1 MSRKSSEKLI
11 HAYYTAFSIG
21 DVDGLLKLLDDG
33 VIHDTGDGA
42 RQFGKAAFRQHFE
55 EMRQGRQESAHD
67 LVVMS
72 DAEGRR
78 LAAEFTLMGRVL
90 DSGQE
95 YGGSAGSFFLVDE
108 RKILRVTE
116 YRNDKSG

>member
-21 DVDGLLKLLDDG
+21 DLDGLLKLLDDN
-33 VIHDTGDGA
+33 VIHDTAEGA
-42 RQFGKAAFRQHFE
+42 RQFGKAALRQHFE
-55 EMRQGRQESAHD
+55 AIRANRHEAAHD

-78 LAAEFTLMGRVL
+78 LAAEFTVMGRVL

-95 YGGSAGSFFLVDE
+95 YGAAAGGFFLVDE

-116 YRNDKSG
+116 YRNDKS

>member
-11 HAYYTAFSIG
+11 HAYFTAFSIG
-21 DVDGLLKLLDDG
+21 DIDGLLKLLDDG
-33 VIHDTGDGA
+33 VIHDTGEGT
-42 RQFGKAAFRQHFE
+42 REFGKEAFRARFE
-55 EMRQGRQESAHD
+55 RDRQGCQESAHD
-67 LVVMS
+67 LAIMS

-78 LAAEFTLMGRVL
+78 LAAEFTLIGRVL

-116 YRNDKSG
+116 YRNDNSG

>member
-11 HAYYTAFSIG
+11 RAYYTALSIG

-33 VIHDTGDGA
+33 VIHDSSEGA
-42 RQFGKAAFRQHFE
+42 RRFGKDAFREHVE
-55 EMRQGRQESAHD
+55 AARRERQEAAHD

-78 LAAEFTLMGRVL
+78 LAAEFTIMGRNL
-90 DSGQE
+90 ESGQE
-95 YGGSAGSFFLVDE
+95 YGVSGGAFFLIDE
-108 RKILRVTE
+108 RKIMRVTE
-116 YRNDKSG
+116 YRHDMSG